1 MKLLLLLIAFIFNTN
16 VAHAQSFTSA
26 DQNQDISGDWVF
38 QKVVDYDEPNMKI
51 NVIQEL
57 KRLFATL
64 PFAVEA

>member
-1 MKLLLLLIAFIFNTN
+1 MKLLLILIALIFKTTL
-16 VAHAQSFTSA
+16 VYAQSFTSA